1 MKMKI
6 CRKMCCT
13 KTNIHYSHHIT
24 DDQNITSVDEDNTSP
39 VGFHVWR
46 NRNIITVHA
55 RNITR

>member
-1 MKMKI
+1 
-6 CRKMCCT
+6 MCCT